1 MRGSMAG
8 TASHAEITPRVRV
21 VARTGGSVTEP
32 GVPAPGEARIG
43 PPHEAASGSPMPVT
57 VVASRSPRRLRRIG
71 AHTPPSPEPRP
82 LTLVAFDQ
90 RQLRRSVVSVLI
102 IVTLWLVAL
111 GVFASIGHFLFI
123 MMLSWLFAIAMEPA
137 ILRLAARGMRRGPA
151 TGVVGT
157 FVVVCV
163 IALGALFGNLFFQQ
177 LAQLVTSLPTTVTQL
192 VAWINDHLHL
202 QLDATTVAD
211 RLRLTPEQIGS
222 WTTQIAGGVLG
233 IVTSLFSLMLEV
245 FTFFVFAFYIAADGP
260 RIRRAIG
267 RWMPPQRQEV
277 FVTVWDIAAQKTGGY
292 VISKIFLA
300 ALSSIFHA
308 VFFWAIGVP
317 YWLPLSLLVGIT
329 AQFIPVV
336 GTYIGIAVPLLFV
349 IFQSPL
355 TALWIVLFA
364 TVYQQI
370 ETYVFTPRISTRTM
384 DVNSGIALAAVF
396 IGAAIWGPIGA
407 LIGIPLAAA
416 VVAVVGTYGHRYEL
430 VPQLEAPELEDEE
443 DEEEDD
449 GQEDGQEDDG
459 APSAEGGR
467 PGDVADRRV
476 AEPSLPS
483 DDAAPVLSRPS
494 APGA

>member
-1 MRGSMAG
+1 MSENPTARPG
-8 TASHAEITPRVRV
+8 TGA
-21 VARTGGSVTEP
+21 
-32 GVPAPGEARIG
+32 PAAGEALIG
-43 PPHEAASGSPMPVT
+43 PPQTSTSGAPLPVT
-57 VVASRSPRRLRRIG
+57 VAVPRRSNRRLA
-71 AHTPPSPEPRP
+71 AHTPPGGDPHPV
-82 LTLVAFDQ
+82 TLVAFDP

-102 IVTLWLVAL
+102 IITVWLIAL
-111 GVFASIGHFLFI
+111 GVFAAIGHFLFI
-123 MMLSWLFAIAMEPA
+123 LMLSWLFAIAMEPA
-137 ILRLAARGMRRGPA
+137 ILRLTTRGMRRGTA
-151 TGVVGT
+151 TGVVGS

-163 IALGALFGNLFFQQ
+163 LALGALFGNLFFQQ
-177 LAQLVTSLPTTVTQL
+177 LAQLVTSLPATVEQG
-192 VAWINDHLHL
+192 VAWINEHTQL
-202 QLDATTVAD
+202 QLNAATVTD
-211 RLRLTPEQIGS
+211 RLRLTPEQIGN
-222 WTTQIAGGVLG
+222 WTTSIAGGVVG
-233 IVTSLFSLMLEV
+233 IVTSALSLLLEV

-277 FVTVWDIAAQKTGGY
+277 FVTVWDIAARKTGGY

-300 ALSSIFHA
+300 AVSSIFHA

-317 YWLPLSLLVGIT
+317 YWLPLALLVGIT

-349 IFQSPL
+349 VFQSPL

-370 ETYVFTPRISTRTM
+370 ETYLFTPRISKRTM

-396 IGAAIWGPIGA
+396 IGAAVWGPIGA

-430 VPQLEAPELEDEE
+430 VPQLEAPELEDDEDDEGE
-443 DEEEDD
+443 DESDDD
-449 GQEDGQEDDG
+449 GTDDDG
-459 APSAEGGR
+459 ASPHSEGER
-467 PGDVADRRV
+467 PADVADRRV

-494 APGA
+494 SPGA

>member
-1 MRGSMAG
+1 MTENP
-8 TASHAEITPRVRV
+8 TAS
-21 VARTGGSVTEP
+21 
-32 GVPAPGEARIG
+32 PAAGEALIG
-43 PPHEAASGSPMPVT
+43 PPHAPASGAPIPVT
-57 VVASRSPRRLRRIG
+57 VASPRRSTRRVT
-71 AHTPPSPEPRP
+71 AHTHPGADSRP
-82 LTLVAFDQ
+82 VTLVAFDS
-90 RQLRRSVVSVLI
+90 RQLRRSVISVLVI
-102 IVTLWLVAL
+102 ITLWLVAL
-111 GVFASIGHFLFI
+111 GVFTAIGHFLFI
-123 MMLSWLFAIAMEPA
+123 LMLSWLFAIAMEPA
-137 ILRLAARGMRRGPA
+137 ILMLTARGMRRGPA

-157 FVVVCV
+157 LVAICV
-163 IALGALFGNLFFQQ
+163 LAMGALFGNLFFQQ
-177 LAQLVTSLPTTVTQL
+177 LAQLVTSLPTTVAQSVTWINEHTQL
-192 VAWINDHLHL
+192 E
-202 QLDATTVAD
+202 LDPATITD
-211 RLRLTPEQIGS
+211 RLRLTPEQVGN
-222 WTTQIAGGVLG
+222 WTTSIAGGVVG
-233 IVTSLFSLMLEV
+233 IVTSALSLLLEV

-267 RWMPPQRQEV
+267 RWLPPQRQEV

-300 ALSSIFHA
+300 AVSAIFHA

-349 IFQSPL
+349 VFTQPL
-355 TALWIVLFA
+355 SALWIILFA

-396 IGAAIWGPIGA
+396 IGAAVWGPIGA

-416 VVAVVGTYGHRYEL
+416 VVAVVGTYGKRYEL

-443 DEEEDD
+443 EDD
-449 GQEDGQEDDG
+449 DEDGPSDDG
-459 APSAEGGR
+459 SASAPAEGER
-467 PGDVADRRV
+467 PADVADRRV

>member
-1 MRGSMAG
+1 
-8 TASHAEITPRVRV
+8 
-21 VARTGGSVTEP
+21 VTWLNQ
-32 GVPAPGEARIG
+32 
-43 PPHEAASGSPMPVT
+43 HTQLQLNAA
-57 VVASRSPRRLRRIG
+57 
-71 AHTPPSPEPRP
+71 
-82 LTLVAFDQ
+82 
-90 RQLRRSVVSVLI
+90 
-102 IVTLWLVAL
+102 
-111 GVFASIGHFLFI
+111 
-123 MMLSWLFAIAMEPA
+123 
-137 ILRLAARGMRRGPA
+137 
-151 TGVVGT
+151 
-157 FVVVCV
+157 
-163 IALGALFGNLFFQQ
+163 
-177 LAQLVTSLPTTVTQL
+177 TVT
-192 VAWINDHLHL
+192 
-202 QLDATTVAD
+202 D
-211 RLRLTPEQIGS
+211 RLRLTPEQIGN
-222 WTTQIAGGVLG
+222 WTTSIAGGVVG
-233 IVTSLFSLMLEV
+233 IVTSALSLLLEV

-267 RWMPPQRQEV
+267 RWIPPQRQEV

-349 IFQSPL
+349 VFQSPL

-443 DEEEDD
+443 DDEEDEDDD
-449 GQEDGQEDDG
+449 GQDDEE
-459 APSAEGGR
+459 APPPAEGER
-467 PGDVADRRV
+467 PADVADRRV

-483 DDAAPVLSRPS
+483 DNAAPVLSRPS
-494 APGA
+494 GPGS